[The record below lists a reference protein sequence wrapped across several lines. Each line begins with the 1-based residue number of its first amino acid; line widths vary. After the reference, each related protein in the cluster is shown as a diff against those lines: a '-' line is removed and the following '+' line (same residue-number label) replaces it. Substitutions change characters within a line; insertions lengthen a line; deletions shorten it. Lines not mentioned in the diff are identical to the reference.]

1 MRLATW
7 GQRAVALLLDGLFS
21 TLLFIPGVIVIG
33 VAAASTD
40 DDGSMN
46 AVSGTLLTIGIVLCV
61 AALVVGIWNMGW
73 RMGKLGWSW
82 GKQVMKIKL
91 VRLTDP
97 VPPGGGIGLGRY
109 LLRTFLGNITFGVYT
124 LLTYLWPLWD
134 ERRQS
139 LDDKIW
145 STLVINA

>member
-1 MRLATW
+1 M
-7 GQRAVALLLDGLFS
+7 
-21 TLLFIPGVIVIG
+21 
-33 VAAASTD
+33 
-40 DDGSMN
+40 
-46 AVSGTLLTIGIVLCV
+46 LCV
-61 AALVVGIWNMGW
+61 AALVVGIWNVGW

-91 VRLTDP
+91 VRLADA
-97 VPPGGGIGLGRY
+97 VPPGGGVGLGRY
-109 LLRTFLGNITFGVYT
+109 LVRTLLGNITFGVYT

-134 ERRQS
+134 DRNQT